1 MCVCMCVYTRLRE
14 REDRC
19 RKRESRFDDLQL
31 GRLQDRLTERD
42 ELIKQLVVRP
52 HAHTH
57 THTHVHT
64 HARTHAHTYTCTHKR
79 THTHALTHKTH
90 TFKRGI
96 HITSGRV
103 DDADEHVSSYNII

>member
-57 THTHVHT
+57 RRT
-64 HARTHAHTYTCTHKR
+64 HARTHAHTCTHKR

-90 TFKRGI
+90 TFKRGV

-103 DDADEHVSSYNII
+103 DDADDDVSSYNII